1 MSAEPR
7 SSTAAHSRG
16 VLAWGLW
23 DWGSSA
29 FNAVIGTFVFTVY
42 LTGTVGDDLPG
53 GVSAN
58 SWLGYALG
66 ASGLLVALLAPVIG
80 QRADAG
86 RRRKLSVGVW
96 TALVVA
102 CTAGLYLVQDDSR
115 WFALGLVLLGMGS
128 IFFELAS
135 VSYNALL
142 VGVSTPATIGRVSG
156 FGWAMGYLGGIVLLL
171 AVYFGF
177 IADGGGLLG
186 VPTDN
191 GFNIRLVALL
201 AAGWFAVFAV
211 PLFLRVPEPAADP
224 RRPPRQGFLQSYRA
238 LFTDL
243 WALYRRAPHTVYF
256 LAASA
261 LYRDGVAAIFAFGG
275 VLAVTVY
282 GIAAADVLIFGVAA
296 NVTAAAGALLAGRVD
311 DRVGPK
317 VVIIGSLLGMLV
329 AGAVLLVVSGPAA
342 FWVAGLFLTLFVG
355 PVQSSSRTYLA
366 RLAPAGHEGQLFGL
380 YATTGRAVSFLAPTL
395 VGVCT
400 QLFGS
405 ERAGIVGILLVLG
418 LGLVALWPVRAP
430 AGGAVPGPENGV
442 TPVQRSG

>member
-1 MSAEPR
+1 
-7 SSTAAHSRG
+7 
-16 VLAWGLW
+16 L
-23 DWGSSA
+23 
-29 FNAVIGTFVFTVY
+29 
-42 LTGTVGDDLPG
+42 
-53 GVSAN
+53 
-58 SWLGYALG
+58 
-66 ASGLLVALLAPVIG
+66 
-80 QRADAG
+80 
-86 RRRKLSVGVW
+86 
-96 TALVVA
+96 
-102 CTAGLYLVQDDSR
+102 
-115 WFALGLVLLGMGS
+115 GS

-171 AVYFGF
+171 AVYVGF
-177 IADGGGLLG
+177 IAGGGGLLG

-191 GFNIRLVALL
+191 GFNIRLVALV

-224 RRPPRQGFLQSYRA
+224 RQPPRQGLPQSYRA
-238 LFTDL
+238 LLTDL
-243 WALYRRAPHTVYF
+243 RALYRRAPHTVYF

-282 GIAAADVLIFGVAA
+282 GIAAGDVLIFGVAA
-296 NVTAAAGALLAGRVD
+296 NVTAAAGALVAGRID

-317 VVIIGSLLGMLV
+317 AVIVGSLLGMLV
-329 AGAVLLVVSGPAA
+329 AGAVLLVVAGPAA

-355 PVQSSSRTYLA
+355 PAQSSSRTYLA
-366 RLAPAGHEGQLFGL
+366 RLAPPGHEGQLFGL

-405 ERAGIVGILLVLG
+405 ERAGIVGILVVLG
-418 LGLVALWPVRAP
+418 LGLIALWPVHAP
-430 AGGAVPGPENGV
+430 AADPRSGSENGV
-442 TPVQRSG
+442 TPVQRAG